1 MRSGAGSRTPVLS
14 KNLVPWLFV
23 LPILLINVAVVFGPA
38 LAAIYYSMTEWS
50 GVGAAKFTGLDNYR
64 QLFFHDHAFRHA
76 FRNNVLWLVM
86 FLTVPI
92 AMALA
97 AAGLLAPI
105 RRGAIFFRL
114 TLFLPYVLPSV
125 VIAFVWRSLMNPD
138 RGLGAQLADWGIH
151 GLDKAFLGDTK
162 TVLPAIGFVD
172 NWHWWGFLMVLFLAS
187 MQNIPP
193 ISTRPPASTRQP
205 LPGGSATSPSPDP
218 PHPRLHDHDDQHLV
232 LPDLRLLWI
241 LTQGGPAGAS
251 EVLSVLVYKNAF
263 QRFRS
268 RLRRRH
274 RPHHDALVG
283 IVISIFIILRKRG
296 WEYERDRVPTTPARS
311 RPQREA
317 SLVPNYLILVSS
329 SSSSPSARSLHPAF
343 NSIKSRAEIGHDSLG
358 FPRAFHWD
366 NFTRAWTSATSR
378 PPSATAASSSR

>member
-1 MRSGAGSRTPVLS
+1 VSTRVESPTARPVARPIAERRRFTQSRFYRKT
-14 KNLVPWLFV
+14 LVPWLFV
-23 LPILLINVAVVFGPA
+23 LPILLINLAVVFGPA
-38 LAAIYYSMTEWS
+38 LAAVYYSMTDWS
-50 GVGAAKFTGLDNYR
+50 GVGAAKFTGLDNFR

-76 FRNNVLWLVM
+76 FRNNVIWLFM

-92 AMALA
+92 LMALA

-138 RGLGAQLADWGIH
+138 RGIGAQLNDWGVH
-151 GLDKAFLGDTK
+151 GFDKAFLGDTK

-193 ISTRPPASTRQP
+193 DLYEAARLDGASRFQEFRDVT
-205 LPGGSATSPSPDP
+205 LPGIRPTLVFMIMMTSIWSFLTFDYI
-218 PHPRLHDHDDQHLV
+218 
-232 LPDLRLLWI
+232 WI

-263 QRFRS
+263 QRFEAGYAAAIGLTMS
-268 RLRRRH
+268 
-274 RPHHDALVG
+274 ALVG
-283 IVISIFIILRKRG
+283 IVISIFIVLRKRG
-296 WEYERDRVPTTPARS
+296 WE
-311 RPQREA
+311 
-317 SLVPNYLILVSS
+317 I
-329 SSSSPSARSLHPAF
+329 
-343 NSIKSRAEIGHDSLG
+343 
-358 FPRAFHWD
+358 
-366 NFTRAWTSATSR
+366 
-378 PPSATAASSSR
+378 